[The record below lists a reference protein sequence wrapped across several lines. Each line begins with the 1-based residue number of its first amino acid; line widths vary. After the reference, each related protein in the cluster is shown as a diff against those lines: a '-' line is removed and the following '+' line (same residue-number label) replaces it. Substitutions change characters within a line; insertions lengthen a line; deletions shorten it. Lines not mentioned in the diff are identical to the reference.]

1 MQMSKCMDMS
11 CLISNAYTPESSHW
25 VLGQSSLFM
34 VCFKIHVSET
44 SKLTLFLLTILIVFR
59 SLSSKHISMVWISS
73 NLRISC

>member
-25 VLGQSSLFM
+25 VLGQCSVFM

-44 SKLTLFLLTILIVFR
+44 LKLTLFLLNIWVVF
-59 SLSSKHISMVWISS
+59 
-73 NLRISC
+73 